1 MFTVH
6 CDTVAPVQEFIKH
19 CHQPRP
25 NGLGL
30 QSLETKVFCWGVE
43 VAAFYK
49 TYNPG
54 CKPCGLLKMRLW
66 LGKTLKREKEEETN
80 GRFSFSKIR
89 YPETSTCDILKQNK
103 NSKSKIFCFP
113 SPQLAWA
120 EKGKACENQ
129 NVRP

>member
-6 CDTVAPVQEFIKH
+6 CDTVAPVQEFITH

-30 QSLETKVFCWGVE
+30 QSLENQDILLGGKVT
-43 VAAFYK
+43 AFYK

-80 GRFSFSKIR
+80 GRFSFLKS
-89 YPETSTCDILKQNK
+89 DIQ
-103 NSKSKIFCFP
+103 
-113 SPQLAWA
+113 QL
-120 EKGKACENQ
+120 
-129 NVRP
+129 VLVIS